1 MSSAEALLAA
11 KLVQLRL
18 SNNPDVKNH
27 EAMIRLI
34 ARSPDNF
41 RVKKRYILLYFHTNE
56 KIINIA
62 PLFCW
67 IINMPISSS
76 STPELLV
83 EQQNHILVLTLNR
96 PERLNAISRDM
107 LDELSRK
114 VVEADK
120 NPEIRCIVLTGN
132 GRGFCAGLDLID
144 TNSRRGDNNGGGE
157 KKRGDNRPQRKL
169 FDLRDA
175 PINVMWHCDTP
186 IVCAINGA
194 AAGYGMDMTLLCD
207 MRIMSEQ
214 GKMAAVTA
222 RRNVVPESGGT
233 WLLPKLVGW
242 AKAAELYYRG
252 RTVGAEESLAL
263 GLVNTVVP
271 HDELMQTAM
280 TWAQEIADNAP
291 VAVQTTKRMMRMGL
305 EESYDTSVDHLMMHL
320 NGLFQSEDFEEG
332 LKAFLEKRKPKFTGR

>member
-1 MSSAEALLAA
+1 MTISA
-11 KLVQLRL
+11 
-18 SNNPDVKNH
+18 
-27 EAMIRLI
+27 
-34 ARSPDNF
+34 
-41 RVKKRYILLYFHTNE
+41 
-56 KIINIA
+56 
-62 PLFCW
+62 
-67 IINMPISSS
+67 S
-76 STPELLV
+76 STPQLLV
-83 EQQNHILVLTLNR
+83 EQQQHILVLTLNR
-96 PERLNAISRDM
+96 PDRLNAISRDM

-120 NPEIRCIVLTGN
+120 DPEIRCIVLTGS
-132 GRGFCAGLDLID
+132 GRGFCSGLDLID
-144 TNSRRGDNNGGGE
+144 TSDRRDSEAKDAGGNSR
-157 KKRGDNRPQRKL
+157 PARKL

-186 IVCAINGA
+186 IICAVNGA

-207 MRIMSEQ
+207 IRIMSDK
-214 GKMAAVTA
+214 GKMAAITA

-252 RTVGAEESLAL
+252 RTVGAEESLSL

-271 HDELMQTAM
+271 HEELMDTAM

-291 VAVQTTKRMMRMGL
+291 VAVQTTKRMMRMGM

-320 NGLFQSEDFEEG
+320 HGLFQSEDFEEG
-332 LKAFLEKRKPKFTGR
+332 LKAFLEKRKPEFTGR

>member
-1 MSSAEALLAA
+1 MTISA
-11 KLVQLRL
+11 
-18 SNNPDVKNH
+18 
-27 EAMIRLI
+27 
-34 ARSPDNF
+34 
-41 RVKKRYILLYFHTNE
+41 
-56 KIINIA
+56 
-62 PLFCW
+62 
-67 IINMPISSS
+67 S
-76 STPELLV
+76 STPQLLV
-83 EQQNHILVLTLNR
+83 EQQQHILVLTLNR
-96 PERLNAISRDM
+96 PDRLNAISRDM

-120 NPEIRCIVLTGN
+120 DPEIRCIVLTGS
-132 GRGFCAGLDLID
+132 GRGFCSGLDLID
-144 TNSRRGDNNGGGE
+144 TRDRRDSEAKDAGGTSR
-157 KKRGDNRPQRKL
+157 PARKL

-186 IVCAINGA
+186 IICAVNGA

-207 MRIMSEQ
+207 IRIMSEK

-252 RTVGAEESLAL
+252 RTVGAEESLSL

-271 HDELMQTAM
+271 HEELMDTAM

-291 VAVQTTKRMMRMGL
+291 VAVQTTKRMMRMGM

-320 NGLFQSEDFEEG
+320 HGLFQSEDFEEG
-332 LKAFLEKRKPKFTGR
+332 LKAFLEKRKPEFTGR

>member
-1 MSSAEALLAA
+1 MTISA
-11 KLVQLRL
+11 
-18 SNNPDVKNH
+18 
-27 EAMIRLI
+27 
-34 ARSPDNF
+34 
-41 RVKKRYILLYFHTNE
+41 
-56 KIINIA
+56 
-62 PLFCW
+62 
-67 IINMPISSS
+67 S
-76 STPELLV
+76 STPQLLV
-83 EQQNHILVLTLNR
+83 EQQQHILVLTLNR
-96 PERLNAISRDM
+96 PDRLNAISRDM

-120 NPEIRCIVLTGN
+120 DPEIRCIVLTGS
-132 GRGFCAGLDLID
+132 GRGFCSGLDLID
-144 TNSRRGDNNGGGE
+144 TNDRRDSEVKGAGGN
-157 KKRGDNRPQRKL
+157 NRPARKL

-186 IVCAINGA
+186 IICAVNGA

-207 MRIMSEQ
+207 IRIMSDK

-252 RTVGAEESLAL
+252 RTVGAEESLSL

-271 HDELMQTAM
+271 HDELMDTAM

-291 VAVQTTKRMMRMGL
+291 VAVQTTKRMMRMGM

-320 NGLFQSEDFEEG
+320 HGLFQSEDFEEG
-332 LKAFLEKRKPKFTGR
+332 LKAFLEKRKPEFTGR